1 MAAGTPTPSLPTLPA
16 TSAPMRWL
24 TPGRVA
30 AVAAVLLCVLVLA
43 SRLHGALVQARTEG
57 AMALA
62 VIDESPIVPAAPEAV
77 EAQASSASA
86 LSASTP
92 NLALARAVMPVDA
105 ILALGHCE
113 GDRCTT
119 VFAQAGASRCEGRF
133 AWPALCVS
141 VASASS
147 ADERLTVAYDVR
159 PVLLASLLDVAVS
172 LALLGGVLWVW
183 RRARGL
189 AQAPDL
195 AAVPAPRQ
203 AAEKDALTGLLNRV
217 AFETALARHNEAK
230 SLSTLET
237 DGCLMYFDLDRFK
250 FINDTHGHI
259 AGDQVLKTVSERL
272 RYTLGGGVLIGRL
285 GGDEFAALITDV
297 SSRATIETICRV
309 LIEQVSRPIP
319 IGEVKEWVG
328 LSIGAYMIKRG
339 TLTVGEMLHRADLA
353 MYEAKRAGRGRLIFY
368 DDSMEEAARSRAQ
381 VQAEF
386 MQAIDERQFF
396 MVYQPQLDMAD
407 RVRGVEA
414 MVRWRHPVRG
424 LIPPE
429 EFVPVAEQTGQIV
442 PLGKMVVDMV
452 CGELVTLRA
461 AGLAL
466 PYVSMDVSLRQ
477 LADAAMV
484 EDVQAALQRH
494 GLSPADL
501 EFEVAESTAIGA
513 QVSKENATLK
523 QLAAMSFRIAI
534 DDFGSGCSSLGRL
547 VDLKVDKLKIDG
559 MFVHTIGQP
568 HFNPALLE
576 LMITLANRLGVKSVA
591 EGVETAEQVGWL
603 RQAGCQMMQG
613 PFFAEPMPHPQLVR
627 WLQMQDRD
635 GSYDGGVWAPTQT
648 LDEAD
653 VAVGV
658 AA

>member
-1 MAAGTPTPSLPTLPA
+1 MVTASSSPPPLAQPLAASSPK
-16 TSAPMRWL
+16 WL

-30 AVAAVLLCVLVLA
+30 AIAAVLLCLLVLA
-43 SRLHGALVQARTEG
+43 SRLHGAVAQARTHG

-62 VIDESPIVPAAPEAV
+62 LVNEAPMATASAAPSA
-77 EAQASSASA
+77 AS
-86 LSASTP
+86 LP
-92 NLALARAVMPVDA
+92 LARAATSVDG
-105 ILALGHCE
+105 ILAIGLCE
-113 GDRCTT
+113 GLACSTL
-119 VFAQAGASRCEGRF
+119 FAQEGAARCEGHF
-133 AWPALCVS
+133 QWPALCVQLPS
-141 VASASS
+141 PSDAEAVLS
-147 ADERLTVAYDVR
+147 VAYDVR
-159 PVLLASLLDVAVS
+159 PVLLSAFLDSAAS
-172 LALLGGVLWVW
+172 LALFGGVLWVW
-183 RRARGL
+183 RRARGE
-189 AQAPDL
+189 APS
-195 AAVPAPRQ
+195 AEARAPAPGAPRPP
-203 AAEKDALTGLLNRV
+203 AEKDALTGLLNRV
-217 AFETALARHNEAK
+217 AFETALARHNEAEA
-230 SLSTLET
+230 LSTLET

-309 LIEQVSRPIP
+309 LIEQVSKPIP

-328 LSIGAYMIKRG
+328 LSIGAYMLKRG

-368 DDSMEEAARSRAQ
+368 DDAMEDAARTRAQ

-386 MQAIDERQFF
+386 MHAIAERQFF
-396 MVYQPQLDMAD
+396 MVYQPQFDAVD

-429 EFVPVAEQTGQIV
+429 EFVPVAEHSGQIV

-452 CGELVTLRA
+452 CGELVALRNQ
-461 AGLAL
+461 GLAL

-494 GLSPADL
+494 GLGPADI
-501 EFEVAESTAIGA
+501 EFEVAESTAMAG

-559 MFVHTIGQP
+559 MFVRGIGQP

-591 EGVETAEQVGWL
+591 EGVETPEQVRWL

-613 PFFAEPMPHPQLVR
+613 PFFAEPMTHPQLVQ
-627 WLQMQDRD
+627 WLRMHEDDD
-635 GSYDGGVWAPTQT
+635 GREGGIWAPTRP
-648 LDEAD
+648 LEDAD
-653 VAVGV
+653 AALASRPPEGV
-658 AA
+658 TV